1 MKESA
6 VKTYESPELTLME
19 IEIEGVIAS
28 SIKDFDN
35 EEWE

>member
-1 MKESA
+1 MKGSA

-28 SIKDFDN
+28 SIKDFEN

>member
-1 MKESA
+1 MKEST
-6 VKTYESPELTLME
+6 VKTYESPKLTLME

-28 SIKDFDN
+28 SIKDFEN